1 MNGIATIKSSIR
13 FGGIL
18 AAALIMISTATATS
32 ASAAGACPGGDVQI
46 CTFKCSG
53 PVTKPVCVDTNCTC
67 SLPKKSDSELSVE
80 SAARDPLV
88 NNPPKP
94 SITAGR

>member
-13 FGGIL
+13 VAGIL
-18 AAALIMISTATATS
+18 AAALITISTATATS
-32 ASAAGACPGGDVQI
+32 ASAGGACPGGNVEI

-53 PVTKPVCVDTNCTC
+53 PVTKPVCVDTCTC
-67 SLPKKSDSELSVE
+67 SMPKKSDS
-80 SAARDPLV
+80 A
-88 NNPPKP
+88 NPPKP